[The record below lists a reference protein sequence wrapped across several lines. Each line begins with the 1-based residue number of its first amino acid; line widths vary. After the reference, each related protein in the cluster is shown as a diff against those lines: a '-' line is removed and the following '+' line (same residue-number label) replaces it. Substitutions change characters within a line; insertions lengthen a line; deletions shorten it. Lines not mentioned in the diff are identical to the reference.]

1 MRRTLMSVQFGW
13 MTLLVLPALSLAQS
27 DRIIGQGVTDEC
39 LVDADQR
46 VAGWKAQGRTP
57 AEIEKFFQAR
67 LTMCSGLDP
76 AKSLFAGAVNVDYTR
91 FAQLVASDKISPNLY
106 VALIRDRSRKL
117 RGAKA
122 SSSWNTAYVMGDR
135 DGDLIPDDRD
145 QCPGTPDL
153 TPTNDQG
160 CPQDTR
166 LPEAPSARDLHA
178 AMNGLGIVT
187 SPVCDGASFPGLS
200 VPIKTGYD
208 NVDRHTFAI
217 AASRVTGQPA
227 NCIVLYEVQIRMS
240 KPTSAAVP
248 ATDAVQVVF
257 RNTESTDPP
266 ASERQ
271 VFRMQTTDTGSR
283 KRLYDNAKY
292 YNQLDIRVR
301 AINGNGLSSGW
312 SPVLQRLDP
321 SFGEP

>member
-1 MRRTLMSVQFGW
+1 MRRTWRRVQFGW
-13 MTLLVLPALSLAQS
+13 MILLAIPALSLAQS
-27 DRIIGQGVTDEC
+27 DRIIGQGVSDQC
-39 LVDADQR
+39 LADADQR

-57 AEIEKFFQAR
+57 AEIEKFFQAF

-76 AKSLFAGAVNVDYTR
+76 AKALFAGAVNVDYTR

-122 SSSWNTAYVMGDR
+122 SPNWMTAYVLGDR

-145 QCPGTPDL
+145 RCPGTPDL

-160 CPQDTR
+160 CPVDTG
-166 LPEAPSARDLHA
+166 LPEAPSARNLHA
-178 AMNGLGIVT
+178 AMDGLGIVT
-187 SPVCDGASFPGLS
+187 SPACDTASFPDLS
-200 VPIKTGYD
+200 IPIKTGYD
-208 NVDRHTFAI
+208 NVNRQTFAI
-217 AASRVTGQPA
+217 AVTRVAGQPD

-248 ATDAVQVVF
+248 ATDALQVVF
-257 RNTESTDPP
+257 RNTENTDPS
-266 ASERQ
+266 ASGRQ
-271 VFRMQTTDTGSR
+271 VFRMQTTDTGSK
-283 KRLYDNAKY
+283 KRLFDNAQY